1 MSKEWK
7 CEECEKH
14 GTGACYN
21 SGRYYH
27 DDCQYMVI
35 DVDYAYQQ
43 GRSDAID
50 EFINKFKD
58 KYKASAEYIQS
69 GLTLMDYL
77 VYVAEQMKG
86 TEDGSR

>member
-21 SGRYYH
+21 GGRYYH

-43 GRSDAID
+43 GRADAID
-50 EFINKFKD
+50 EYAEKMKKLINKWID
-58 KYKASAEYIQS
+58 EGVINYCNI
-69 GLTLMDYL
+69 DRI
-77 VYVAEQMKG
+77 AEQLKG
-86 TEDGSR
+86 AGE